1 MLTHCYRLDT
11 LILTRALRG
20 GYCYYFCLTDDTT
33 KAQINTLSTFT
44 ARKWWSWDVNRQ
56 AYFQSLSWL
65 FYGTLSL
72 QILYSDEENP
82 RQEERACQ
90 LWREKKLYVFWS
102 FPLSFSFCFETSQ
115 TTGRRPRK
123 LRRVSKVLNIVP
135 GIQLSLTYPLLCC
148 LDDRDGW
155 VSICVYIDAHVLLQ
169 MPRLCEAAQP
179 EPRRWKLTRSRGER
193 CQR

>member
-1 MLTHCYRLDT
+1 MELGCEQTGLFSEP
-11 LILTRALRG
+11 ILTVLWYSLSSNFVLRWG
-20 GYCYYFCLTDDTT
+20 KPTPRREG
-33 KAQINTLSTFT
+33 LSTL
-44 ARKWWSWDVNRQ
+44 K
-56 AYFQSLSWL
+56 
-65 FYGTLSL
+65 G
-72 QILYSDEENP
+72 
-82 RQEERACQ
+82 
-90 LWREKKLYVFWS
+90 KKLYVFWS

-179 EPRRWKLTRSRGER
+179 EPRRWKLTRSRGEL